1 MEIRKGTIITPAKQ
15 RVLFTKIFQLINE
28 VDPTTIS
35 LTTGQ
40 FIATKAPNITADLL
54 AVYSNQ
60 YFKTDILFEQ
70 YATEDVSYFQRYI
83 EELKK
88 IEEGE

>member
-1 MEIRKGTIITPAKQ
+1 MEIRKGTIITPSKL
-15 RVLFTKIFQLINE
+15 RTLFVKIFQFINE
-28 VDPTTIS
+28 VDPTTLS
-35 LTTGQ
+35 VTTGQ
-40 FIATKAPNITADLL
+40 FVATKAPDLTSDLL
-54 AVYSNQ
+54 AVYSDQ

>member
-1 MEIRKGTIITPAKQ
+1 LEIRKGTIITPALL
-15 RVLFTKIFQLINE
+15 RLMVTKIFQLVNE
-28 VDPTTIS
+28 VDPTTVS

-40 FIATKAPNITADLL
+40 FVATTAPNITADLL

-60 YFKTDILFEQ
+60 YFKTDIMLEQ
-70 YATEDVSYFQRYI
+70 YAGEDVSYFQRYI